1 VPKSAVAAPAPDD
14 LAERKK
20 LLQLPEENLLY
31 FIEKT
36 APKLE
41 TWQREILRI
50 VRNLAQ
56 YFYPQ
61 KQTKVM
67 NEGCATFVHYN
78 IMHRLHETG
87 GLSDGVMLEMLHAHT
102 SVIAQPDF
110 DDKRFTSLNPY
121 ALGFGMMCD
130 IARIATAPTEE
141 DRTWFPAF
149 AGNGDPWGTL
159 RGVWADYRDES
170 FVLQFLSPHLMRKMK
185 LFAIRNDPNDSD
197 VIVTAIH
204 DEQGYRD
211 VRKTL
216 AQCYDIATIEPDI
229 QVVDVDLAGDRRLI
243 LHHRV
248 LEGATIEADDARR
261 VLQHIANIWG
271 YPVLLVEIDAAT
283 ETIIREHEP
292 VEPAQSLS

>member
-1 VPKSAVAAPAPDD
+1 MLTLGQEEPRARAPAAHREQIYNDLWRTVPKSAVAAPAPDD

-170 FVLQFLSPHLMRKMK
+170 FVLPRFMTSKATAMSARHWRSATTSPRSSPTSRSSTSISPATGGSS
-185 LFAIRNDPNDSD
+185 FITACSRAPRSRPTTPGAFFSTSPISGAIPCFSSRS
-197 VIVTAIH
+197 T
-204 DEQGYRD
+204 
-211 VRKTL
+211 
-216 AQCYDIATIEPDI
+216 
-229 QVVDVDLAGDRRLI
+229 RR
-243 LHHRV
+243 
-248 LEGATIEADDARR
+248 RR
-261 VLQHIANIWG
+261 PSSGNTNRSSPPRA
-271 YPVLLVEIDAAT
+271 
-283 ETIIREHEP
+283 
-292 VEPAQSLS
+292 